1 MSAQAGHGASVHIE
15 ACGKTFA
22 DGTRALEPATLDI
35 ARGETLV
42 LLGPS
47 GCGKTTMLRIIA
59 GLEVPDAG
67 GRVLF
72 DGKDMTAVP
81 IERRN
86 VGMVFQSYAL
96 FPNMTVS
103 DNIGYGLK
111 IRGIPAKER
120 AARVAELVALTNIS
134 GLENRRIDQ
143 LSGGQRQ
150 RVALARAVAIRPGIL
165 LLDEP
170 LTALDAALRDRL
182 RGELNRLLRAL
193 GITTIYVT
201 HDQSEAME
209 LGDRVVVM
217 QKGAIA
223 QIGTPREIYFTPRSR
238 FVAEFI
244 GAANIVEAAIE
255 DGHLVLPGGRQPIH
269 GDMDMPAAVAMIRPE
284 TIRVTAAGSAP
295 LSGIIDSVS
304 FIGDRQRL
312 VVSGASNRL
321 LTVDAPNTVQVKAR
335 RTDRI
340 VDFAGRRPPVAA
352 RELRR
357 SMSPKPVHIAQI
369 SDLHIKPPGSLAY
382 GKVDTAKALERCVAA
397 LNEFDP
403 APDFVVISGD
413 LADTPTAE
421 EYQYLKRLLAPL
433 KLPFAGIPGNHDSR
447 ELMRAAFPSASYA
460 FVSGPLNQKIEVAG
474 LDLLLLDSSVHRKPH
489 GELDG
494 PTLQWL
500 DGMLAS
506 SPDRPALLFLHH
518 PPFKAG
524 IWHMDRQN
532 LLNASDLAPI
542 VRRHPRVQLIAT
554 GHVHRA
560 TLTMFAGVPT
570 TICPAPNHAVD
581 LDLAELRQPSF
592 KVEPPAFHLHTWFPG
607 EGYGNVVTHQVP
619 IGTFDGPHP
628 FFAADGKLL

>member
-1 MSAQAGHGASVHIE
+1 MSALAGHGASVHIE

-59 GLEVPDAG
+59 GLEVPDGG

-96 FPNMTVS
+96 FPNMSVS

-111 IRGIPAKER
+111 IRGISAKER
-120 AARVAELVALTNIS
+120 AARIDELVALTNIS

-223 QIGTPREIYFTPRSR
+223 QIGTPREIYFTPKSR

-255 DGHLVLPGGRQPIH
+255 GGHLVLPGGRQPIRC
-269 GDMDMPAAVAMIRPE
+269 GAEMPAAVAMIRPE

-295 LSGIIDSVS
+295 LSGIVDSVS

-312 VVSGASNRL
+312 VVSAASRGL
-321 LTVDAPNTVQVKAR
+321 LTVDAPNTVQVR
-335 RTDRI
+335 PGERI
-340 VDFAGRRPPVAA
+340 G
-352 RELRR
+352 L
-357 SMSPKPVHIAQI
+357 SISPDAV
-369 SDLHIKPPGSLAY
+369 
-382 GKVDTAKALERCVAA
+382 
-397 LNEFDP
+397 
-403 APDFVVISGD
+403 
-413 LADTPTAE
+413 
-421 EYQYLKRLLAPL
+421 RLL
-433 KLPFAGIPGNHDSR
+433 
-447 ELMRAAFPSASYA
+447 
-460 FVSGPLNQKIEVAG
+460 
-474 LDLLLLDSSVHRKPH
+474 
-489 GELDG
+489 
-494 PTLQWL
+494 
-500 DGMLAS
+500 
-506 SPDRPALLFLHH
+506 
-518 PPFKAG
+518 PPE
-524 IWHMDRQN
+524 
-532 LLNASDLAPI
+532 S
-542 VRRHPRVQLIAT
+542 
-554 GHVHRA
+554 
-560 TLTMFAGVPT
+560 
-570 TICPAPNHAVD
+570 
-581 LDLAELRQPSF
+581 
-592 KVEPPAFHLHTWFPG
+592 
-607 EGYGNVVTHQVP
+607 
-619 IGTFDGPHP
+619 
-628 FFAADGKLL
+628 